1 MSLAEKIKT
10 RITRCKR
17 SVFLRSDFDDLAGY
31 DQVGRCL
38 RQLVKDEMLLKVG
51 YGVYVRARKNR
62 LTGNLMPDSPSGSD
76 GVLLEVLDRLKVEY
90 QFDKVTQNSLSGAST
105 QIVANIKPIINGRFS
120 RKLQI
125 GKQSVNAI

>member
-1 MSLAEKIKT
+1 MSLTEKIKT

-76 GVLLEVLDRLKVEY
+76 GVLLEVLDRLKVPY
-90 QFDKVTQNSLSGAST
+90 QFDEVTQNSLNGRST
-105 QIVANIKPIINGRFS
+105 QIVATIKPIINSRFS

-125 GKQSVNAI
+125 GKQSVNAV